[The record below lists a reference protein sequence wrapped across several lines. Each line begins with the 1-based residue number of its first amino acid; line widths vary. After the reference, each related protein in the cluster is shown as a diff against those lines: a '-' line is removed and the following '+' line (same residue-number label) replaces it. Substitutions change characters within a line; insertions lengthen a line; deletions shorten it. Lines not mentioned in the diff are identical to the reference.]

1 MPLSF
6 QGLFFALKRGDL
18 GKQVGKTGG
27 GDWVHDLGNHT
38 RRGFLRC
45 DGLVVGGL
53 IPLATPIRQ
62 ELLAELVTAGNA
74 NGLLFVTLE
83 AGTVAVVLKMSHRFL
98 S

>member
-1 MPLSF
+1 MLF
-6 QGLFFALKRGDL
+6 QGLLFALKRGDL
-18 GKQVGKTGG
+18 GKQVGNAVGA
-27 GDWVHDLGNHT
+27 DWVHDLGNHT

-62 ELLAELVTAGNA
+62 ELLAELVTAGNTEE
-74 NGLLFVTLE
+74 LLIVTLDT
-83 AGTVAVVLKMSHRFL
+83 GTVAVDLKMSHRFL